1 MSSVSLS
8 LPSLITQL
16 KQHVSS
22 DKIPK
27 LDKLLR
33 DAQENKDQ
41 QTIKQEIFSLA
52 GKEELRDAV
61 NALVQSQEATP
72 DAGAAASSADDVE
85 SAAINLFGAMPKEV
99 FKASL
104 IHCFH
109 CRTPS
114 CPVPECA
121 NISGKLQRLH
131 QHVSGCTTE
140 GCVLCR
146 IWTFL
151 KYYRDSSE
159 QLHAAGAV
167 GAVGA
172 AGGGAAYVGQQ
183 HAEPLLQSTQLLP
196 RWQDGKISWLPP
208 HEALAQVYAMLP
220 RTADGAS
227 AVAHLAAGAGAA
239 AADGG
244 PPGKRRRT
252 SARAAAAAR
261 RRGAAAATAAPPP
274 PRWGRRGCSRVCSRA
289 PAAAAGR
296 RARAVGH
303 AERHRPRGAS
313 AAHAFE
319 PGSARARGRAP
330 QRPRRS
336 APRRPPRP
344 SPPPPSLTPRPP
356 PPAQAQMNG
365 AMRQLLAENPAGM
378 KGLPL
383 GLSKSGISGL
393 GLSFSG
399 ALPLA
404 ANPSLSGINLDDLIR
419 CSSFG
424 QPGAKA
430 ALGGGGGADAAAAA
444 PPPVIPAP
452 GINLSFSRSTSE
464 LKAKNA
470 SEISLG
476 SLLDTGNVTDLLAE
490 FGNGG
495 AAASS

>member
-1 MSSVSLS
+1 M
-8 LPSLITQL
+8 
-16 KQHVSS
+16 
-22 DKIPK
+22 
-27 LDKLLR
+27 R

-151 KYYRDSSE
+151 KSYRDSSE

-208 HEALAQVYAMLP
+208 HEALAQVYAMP
-220 RTADGAS
+220 PAPPTARAPSPTSPPAPAPPPPPTAGRRGSGGAR
-227 AVAHLAAGAGAA
+227 ARA
-239 AADGG
+239 
-244 PPGKRRRT
+244 RRR
-252 SARAAAAAR
+252 RR

-274 PRWGRRGCSRVCSRA
+274 PRWGRRGCSRVC
-289 PAAAAGR
+289 
-296 RARAVGH
+296 
-303 AERHRPRGAS
+303 
-313 AAHAFE
+313 
-319 PGSARARGRAP
+319 
-330 QRPRRS
+330 
-336 APRRPPRP
+336 
-344 SPPPPSLTPRPP
+344 
-356 PPAQAQMNG
+356 
-365 AMRQLLAENPAGM
+365 
-378 KGLPL
+378 
-383 GLSKSGISGL
+383 
-393 GLSFSG
+393 
-399 ALPLA
+399 
-404 ANPSLSGINLDDLIR
+404 
-419 CSSFG
+419 
-424 QPGAKA
+424 
-430 ALGGGGGADAAAAA
+430 
-444 PPPVIPAP
+444 
-452 GINLSFSRSTSE
+452 
-464 LKAKNA
+464 
-470 SEISLG
+470 
-476 SLLDTGNVTDLLAE
+476 
-490 FGNGG
+490 
-495 AAASS
+495 

>member
-16 KQHVSS
+16 KRHVSS

-159 QLHAAGAV
+159 QLHAAGATYN
-167 GAVGA
+167 ACM
-172 AGGGAAYVGQQ
+172 
-183 HAEPLLQSTQLLP
+183 
-196 RWQDGKISWLPP
+196 QD
-208 HEALAQVYAMLP
+208 M
-220 RTADGAS
+220 
-227 AVAHLAAGAGAA
+227 
-239 AADGG
+239 
-244 PPGKRRRT
+244 
-252 SARAAAAAR
+252 
-261 RRGAAAATAAPPP
+261 
-274 PRWGRRGCSRVCSRA
+274 
-289 PAAAAGR
+289 
-296 RARAVGH
+296 
-303 AERHRPRGAS
+303 
-313 AAHAFE
+313 
-319 PGSARARGRAP
+319 
-330 QRPRRS
+330 
-336 APRRPPRP
+336 
-344 SPPPPSLTPRPP
+344 
-356 PPAQAQMNG
+356 
-365 AMRQLLAENPAGM
+365 
-378 KGLPL
+378 
-383 GLSKSGISGL
+383 
-393 GLSFSG
+393 
-399 ALPLA
+399 
-404 ANPSLSGINLDDLIR
+404 
-419 CSSFG
+419 
-424 QPGAKA
+424 
-430 ALGGGGGADAAAAA
+430 
-444 PPPVIPAP
+444 
-452 GINLSFSRSTSE
+452 
-464 LKAKNA
+464 
-470 SEISLG
+470 
-476 SLLDTGNVTDLLAE
+476 
-490 FGNGG
+490 
-495 AAASS
+495 